1 MLSSR
6 RGSFRSGGLRE
17 LAGSPKGLPP
27 YCVGFIPHLED
38 GSLPGGFVH
47 TVPHS
52 FVHAVPRS
60 EMVSA
65 TDSVQPEDELDDE
78 LAPALRGEYEN
89 LAYVTPDDT
98 AVLQFDTPLSVSL
111 QL

>member
-38 GSLPGGFVH
+38 GSLPGGFVVGILLVYYPSYILH
-47 TVPHS
+47 
-52 FVHAVPRS
+52 
-60 EMVSA
+60 
-65 TDSVQPEDELDDE
+65 
-78 LAPALRGEYEN
+78 
-89 LAYVTPDDT
+89 
-98 AVLQFDTPLSVSL
+98 
-111 QL
+111 